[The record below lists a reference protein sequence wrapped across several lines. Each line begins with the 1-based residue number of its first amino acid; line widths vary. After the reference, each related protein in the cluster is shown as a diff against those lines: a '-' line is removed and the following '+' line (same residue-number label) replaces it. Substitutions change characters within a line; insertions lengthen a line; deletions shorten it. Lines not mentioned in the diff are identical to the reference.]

1 MSPDSEKLAL
11 GRLIAELARPPFH
24 RWLKPTAISVNV
36 ERQEIEIGMVYRPE
50 LSHDSDRA
58 IFHGGVVAALVD
70 IAGYAAVAIWQDVAT
85 PTIALHVEYLRPA
98 VAPELR
104 ARGMLRRMGRSVA
117 RVDIEI
123 SAAASLVAL
132 GRATYSTSGSRQ

>member
-1 MSPDSEKLAL
+1 MPLDNAHRAFN
-11 GRLIAELARPPFH
+11 RLVAELARPPFH
-24 RWLKPTAISVNV
+24 GWLQPTAISVNV
-36 ERQEIEIGMVYRPE
+36 KRQEVEISVAYRPE

-70 IAGYAAVAIWQDVAT
+70 IAGYAAAAIWQDVAT
-85 PTIALHVEYLRPA
+85 PTMALHVEYLRPA
-98 VAPELR
+98 VGSELR

-123 SAAASLVAL
+123 STAQSLVAL
-132 GRATYSTSGSRQ
+132 GRATYSTAAAKR

>member
-24 RWLKPTAISVNV
+24 GWLKPTAISVNV

-104 ARGMLRRMGRSVA
+104 ARGMLRRMGRSV
-117 RVDIEI
+117 DIEI

-132 GRATYSTSGSRQ
+132 GRATYGTSGSRQ